1 MPDAATTIAMGCP
14 RASAAVIVAPVSTR
28 DLRVRVAHKPM
39 GLEEGQHKHKR
50 SYAFIH
56 FGLLLTGY
64 RGICGLYFDVCFKR
78 AFELLFVDK

>member
-64 RGICGLYFDVCFKR
+64 KRGYVDCTLM
-78 AFELLFVDK
+78 FVLNEPLS

>member
-64 RGICGLYFDVCFKR
+64 KRGYV
-78 AFELLFVDK
+78 